1 MHGGQVQARSES
13 VVGMVAGTEQDGNQE
28 CVQGLFCPHWT
39 HVRKDGEPRLC
50 SQAVCVRFLISVSDC
65 WTLNKMCTLHASASL
80 CVNKDNKN
88 AYGDSVIQVTGLK
101 QCLA

>member
-1 MHGGQVQARSES
+1 MHRGQVQARSES
-13 VVGMVAGTEQDGNQE
+13 VVGMVAGTEQDGDQG
-28 CVQGLFCPHWT
+28 CVQGLFYLPWT
-39 HVRKDGEPRLC
+39 HVGKDGEPRLC
-50 SQAVCVRFLISVSDC
+50 SQAACVRFLVPVSDY

-101 QCLA
+101 QRLA